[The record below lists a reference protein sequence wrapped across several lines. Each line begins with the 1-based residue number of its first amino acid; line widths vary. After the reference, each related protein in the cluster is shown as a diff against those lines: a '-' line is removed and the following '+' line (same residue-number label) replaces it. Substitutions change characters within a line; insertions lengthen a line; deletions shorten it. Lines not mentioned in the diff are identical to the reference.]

1 MFTKSDFV
9 AYFDQVSNAERRVL
23 QKIDDLLGLM
33 KGDAI
38 TVPLEEIKSDAARH
52 LRIFEYAGKIVT
64 ETRTDA
70 EASAD
75 LRPTGRG

>member
-23 QKIDDLLGLM
+23 QKIDGLLDLM

-38 TVPLEEIKSDAARH
+38 TVPLEEIKNDAARH
-52 LRIFEYAGKIVT
+52 LRILEYAGKIVN
-64 ETRTDA
+64 ETGTDA
-70 EASAD
+70 ETSAD
-75 LRPTGRG
+75 RRPVS